1 MKNLFSFL
9 HFLNSGLANPGRQ
22 HSSTSLREHVD
33 LKLSAKQ
40 NQKLFQ
46 KSHLDPA
53 QANVLRD
60 SFLSDPLRF
69 KAFIGSLLPNN
80 NLKYAGAGAFGMIFK
95 ADGELKLDHEFQR
108 SDFTG
113 SLPPAGTSTVLKI
126 TTHYD
131 EAQRIKKFISEQGG
145 SAPGVVRYYWI
156 KEFQMP
162 VDLAWSKLLG
172 PPKTGEMTKRDRL
185 EKNKLHT
192 SQWLQQEFPNLSG
205 RDLAQKTERTFKKWT
220 EFNKNKKI
228 TKSTKIWVVCLEEVK
243 VPPSEFKELLN
254 FGFDWFYHCQK
265 EGSSSKRGETHRGV
279 KPISVIKNVYL
290 ADKNL
295 RRYYDNLAVPHEE
308 SLSMHPTYEEFK
320 KVCQLVTNLIS
331 RVWQGSD
338 KPQSYD
344 LHPGNVGLSNNQLV
358 AFDLWS

>member
-1 MKNLFSFL
+1 MKNLVSFL
-9 HFLNSGLANPGRQ
+9 HFLNPGLPNPDRQ
-22 HSSTSLREHVD
+22 HSSASLSEHVD
-33 LKLSAKQ
+33 LKLPGRPG
-40 NQKLFQ
+40 QKLFQ
-46 KSHLDPA
+46 KSPLDPA
-53 QANVLRD
+53 QVNVLRD

-69 KAFIGSLLPNN
+69 KAFIGFLLPNN
-80 NLKYAGAGAFGMIFK
+80 NLKYAGAGSFGMIFK
-95 ADGELKLDHEFQR
+95 TDGGLKLDPEFQS

-113 SLPPAGTSTVLKI
+113 SLPPAGTPTVLKI

-162 VDLAWSKLLG
+162 VDLVWSKLLG
-172 PPKTGEMTKRDRL
+172 PPKTEEMTKRDRL
-185 EKNKLHT
+185 ENKKLST

-205 RDLAQKTERTFKKWT
+205 RDLAQKTERTLKKWT

-228 TKSTKIWVVCLEEVK
+228 SKSTKIWIVCLEEVK
-243 VPPSEFKELLN
+243 VPPPGFKELLT

-265 EGSSSKRGETHRGV
+265 EGSSSKKGETHRGV

-295 RRYYDNLAVPHEE
+295 RRYYENLEAHHEG

-320 KVCQLVTNLIS
+320 TVCHLVTNLIS
-331 RVWQGSD
+331 RVWQGPD

-344 LHPGNVGLSNNQLV
+344 LHSGNVGLNKNQLV
-358 AFDLWS
+358 AFDLWA